1 MGVIENLKQTII
13 AVVAEID
20 AAINVIRQRSEMSAQ
35 AKDDLEQAIDTLDGA
50 TQRLTEAVNSVSAS
64 GGSSTP

>member
-1 MGVIENLKQTII
+1 MGVIENLKQAII
-13 AVVAEID
+13 SIVAEID
-20 AAINVIRQRSEMSAQ
+20 AAINVIRQRSEMSAE
-35 AKDDLEQAIDTLDGA
+35 AKADLEQAVTTLDDA